1 MNLLGILAIIGSF
14 LFVILSFIWGF
25 IDIRKN
31 RDQEKWKKYRVAAFL
46 FTIGF
51 ILSVGYVL
59 VAKRFDNIDL
69 TISWMLLSSGFL
81 ISSAGIFA
89 TGLLSQQQNTDES

>member
-1 MNLLGILAIIGSF
+1 MLGILLIIGSF
-14 LFVILSFIWGF
+14 LLVILSFIWGF

-31 RDQEKWKKYRVAAFL
+31 RHQENWKKYRVAAFL

-51 ILSVGYVL
+51 ILSVGYIL
-59 VAKRFDNIDL
+59 VAKKFNDNMDL
-69 TISWMLLSSGFL
+69 TISWMFLSSGFL

-89 TGLLSQQQNTDES
+89 IGYLSQQKNTDES